1 MDNKNAA
8 SSEAVFLFCKQR
20 GKYMIQIRI
29 HSLDAMRAAD
39 HHRAAVIVSGLEQSV
54 VFQQGNHL
62 AGGYAEGFILCASG
76 DI

>member
-1 MDNKNAA
+1 
-8 SSEAVFLFCKQR
+8 
-20 GKYMIQIRI
+20 MIQIRI

-39 HHRAAVIVSGLEQSV
+39 HHGATGIVSGLEHIV

-62 AGGYAEGFILCASG
+62 ACGYAEGFILCTGG